1 MADQGYVVWFDDPRA
16 GDIACAGG
24 KGANLALLTQAGFP
38 VPRGFCVTAASYRLA
53 LSSGALPPGALADL
67 EAADSAEAVAAVA
80 ARLRRA
86 LQRATVPPAVAEAV
100 LDAYRRLGPSPAQV
114 AVRSSATAEDL
125 PEASFAGQQDTF
137 LNLCGEDEVLDP
149 LRRCWASVWT
159 DRAVLYRRENG
170 FDQRAVAAAVVVQEM
185 VAPEAAGIL
194 FTAHPVTGRRDQTVI
209 NASYGLGEAIVSGL
223 VTPDTFVVEPESG
236 RVVERRIGQKHV
248 ELVHGP
254 RGGVA
259 ERPVDA
265 KRARRPTLDDEELAR
280 LADLGERIEEH
291 FGAPQDVEWALAGGR
306 SFVLQSRPI
315 TALGDVP
322 PEAAEGQWTRGMFVE
337 ILPDAPCPLFCSIL
351 EPVLDHMLRF
361 TFAGMGMR
369 PPPAMRA
376 IAIIHGQPY
385 FSLDFVRAALEPLP
399 DASRERLAA
408 RIANPFSDHS
418 APSGPR
424 GRPSWAE
431 MRMAAHLA
439 LAARRLPRQYP
450 QVIAEFYR
458 RVDKAA
464 AADPRAMDD
473 LEIIVAVRH
482 LGIDVVRPL
491 VAHDFL
497 LIVALGFVERI
508 LGAMVA
514 RSGLPDAE
522 ALTGALMS
530 GVTGNVTMETNKALW
545 RLAEEARENPEVA
558 RAITDA
564 PAADV
569 ARRLESIPGAGEFR
583 SAFDDFLARFGHREV
598 RMDVAYPTWGEDP
611 TPVVQYLG
619 AYLEAEAPSPAAKE
633 LHKAEERRRSAAA
646 VDAALG
652 RRPLG
657 RLVYRT
663 VFRWANGAVGS
674 LGADRDT
681 MHFHWTAAFPV
692 IRRLLREL
700 GRRWTEA
707 GHLEGPDDVY
717 CITLADIDSFAEGL
731 PGAAEIAKRRRGW
744 HRDKQRRWPVDIRD
758 GVAVAEK
765 RAPLG
770 AGAAVLKGV
779 PASPG
784 VAEGRVRVV
793 TGPEDFGTLRRGEVL
808 VAPLTNPVWTPLFAL
823 AVALVADAGGSLS
836 HGAIVARE
844 YGIPAVV
851 GATGATG
858 ALTDGQVVRVNG
870 TRGEVEILA
879 PAEA

>member
-1 MADQGYVVWFDDPRA
+1 MADHDWVVWFDDP
-16 GDIACAGG
+16 GACDVACVGG
-24 KGANLALLTQAGFP
+24 KGANLAILAQAGFP
-38 VPRGFCVTAASYRLA
+38 VPKGFCVTAASYRLA
-53 LSSGALPPGALADL
+53 VAAGAIPRGALEDL
-67 EAADSAEAVAAVA
+67 EAAASRDAVAKA
-80 ARLRRA
+80 AERLRGSLLAAA
-86 LQRATVPPAVAEAV
+86 LPPAVEAAV
-100 LDAYRRLGPSPAQV
+100 LEAYHRLAPAQALV

-137 LNLCGEDEVLDP
+137 LNLRGHQEVLDH

-159 DRAVLYRRENG
+159 DRAVIYRRERG
-170 FDQRAVAAAVVVQEM
+170 FDHRAVLSAVVIQEM
-185 VAPEAAGIL
+185 VDPDTSGVM
-194 FTAHPVTGRRDQTVI
+194 FTAHPVTGRRDHTVI

-236 RVVERRIGQKHV
+236 RVVERRIGHKHV
-248 ELVHGP
+248 ELVYGSG
-254 RGGVA
+254 GGVA
-259 ERPVDA
+259 ELPVDA
-265 KRARRPTLDDEELAR
+265 KRAGRPALDDDQLAR

-291 FGAPQDVEWALAGGR
+291 FGAPQDVEWALAEGR
-306 SFVLQSRPI
+306 PFVLQSRPI
-315 TALGDVP
+315 TAIGDVP
-322 PEAAEGQWTRGMFVE
+322 PAAATGRWTRGMFVE
-337 ILPDAPCPLFCSIL
+337 ILPDAPCPLFCSML
-351 EPVLDHMLRF
+351 ELVLDHMLRF
-361 TFAGMGMR
+361 TFARMGMR
-369 PPPAMRA
+369 PPPGERA
-376 IAIIHGQPY
+376 VAVINSQPY
-385 FSLDFVRAALEPLP
+385 FSLEFLRSALAPLP
-399 DASRERLAA
+399 RASRERLAA

-418 APSGPR
+418 GSQGAP
-424 GRPSWAE
+424 GRPSVAE
-431 MRMAAHLA
+431 IRMAAHLV
-439 LAARRLPRQYP
+439 LAAHRLPRQYP
-450 QVIAEFYR
+450 RVIAEFYR
-458 RVDKAA
+458 QIDAA
-464 AADPRAMDD
+464 GADPGAMTDV
-473 LEIIVAVRH
+473 EILAVIRH

-491 VAHDFL
+491 VAYDFL
-497 LIVALGFVERI
+497 LIVAFGFTERV

-522 ALTGALMS
+522 AVTSALMS

-545 RLAEEARENPEVA
+545 RLAEEARENPEVSSA
-558 RAITDA
+558 LTDT

-569 ARRLESIPGAGEFR
+569 ARSLESIPGAGEFR
-583 SAFDDFLARFGHREV
+583 SAFDAFLARFGHREV

-611 TPVVQYLG
+611 TPVVGYLA

-652 RRPLG
+652 RRLLG
-657 RLVYRT
+657 RLVYRH

-692 IRRLLREL
+692 LRRLLSEL
-700 GRRWTEA
+700 GRRWAEA
-707 GHLEGPDDVY
+707 GHLEGPEDVY
-717 CITLADIDSFAEGL
+717 CITLADIDSFGEGL
-731 PGAAEIAKRRRGW
+731 PGAAEIAKRRRRW
-744 HRDKQRRWPVDIRD
+744 QRDRQRRWPVDIRD

-770 AGAAVLKGV
+770 AGAEVLKGV

-793 TGPEDFGTLRRGEVL
+793 AGPEEFGTLRRGEVL

-823 AVALVADAGGSLS
+823 AGALVADAGGSLS

-851 GATGATG
+851 GAAGATE
-858 ALTDGQVVRVNG
+858 ALKDGQVVRVNG

-879 PAEA
+879 PTDP